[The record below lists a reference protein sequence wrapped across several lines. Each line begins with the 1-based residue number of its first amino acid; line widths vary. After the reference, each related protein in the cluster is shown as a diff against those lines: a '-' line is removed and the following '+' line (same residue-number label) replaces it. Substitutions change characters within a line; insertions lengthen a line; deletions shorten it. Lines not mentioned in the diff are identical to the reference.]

1 MTINTLKPLRPDD
14 CRHCGGPVV
23 WGTLQNG
30 RNRCFDRTPQP
41 CAAVAPAE
49 RYAYSRRFG
58 AVVCLDGERHLPPLV
73 LRSHSCTRYIQAL
86 TEGIPHRGP

>member
-1 MTINTLKPLRPDD
+1 MTTFALNPLRPDD
-14 CRHCGGPVV
+14 CRHCGGPIV

-41 CAAVAPAE
+41 FVTVPPAD
-49 RYAYSRRFG
+49 RYAYSRRSR

-73 LRSHSCTRYIQAL
+73 LRSHICASPRDQRSPQGVLAT
-86 TEGIPHRGP
+86 

>member
-1 MTINTLKPLRPDD
+1 MTASALSPLRPDD

-30 RNRCFDRTPQP
+30 RNRCFDRAPQP
-41 CAAVAPAE
+41 CAAVAPTQ
-49 RYAYSRRFG
+49 RYAYSRRLG

-73 LRSHSCTRYIQAL
+73 LRGHVCTGRQ
-86 TEGIPHRGP
+86 

>member
-1 MTINTLKPLRPDD
+1 MIIHTLQPLRPGD

-41 CAAVAPAE
+41 YAAVAPAD
-49 RYAYSRRFG
+49 RYAYSRRFR
-58 AVVCLDGERHLPPLV
+58 AVVCLYGERHLPPLV
-73 LRSHSCTRYIQAL
+73 LRSHTCTRNTQNNA
-86 TEGIPHRGP
+86 RAQGPV